1 MKDKKNLEKLKE
13 QGIEEIKKLPMLK
26 GKQDQMILRLQ
37 RAENKEQ
44 LEEIL
49 QETLEEKELLKKFK
63 KYKERHKIKEKIEE
77 AEEIKTLKKE
87 MKKYEKALQEINEE
101 LKTKEDI
108 EEIKEALEE
117 NFIFLRKVIK
127 QVAKI
132 DEEIILK
139 LDDEIKKLKITYN
152 IIKTN

>member
-1 MKDKKNLEKLKE
+1 MKDKEQLEKSKE
-13 QGIEEIKKLPMLK
+13 KVIEEIKKLPIVK
-26 GKQDQMILRLQ
+26 EKQNEMILRVQ
-37 RAENKEQ
+37 KAKNKKE

-49 QETLEEKELLKKFK
+49 KETLAEEKIIEKC
-63 KYKERHKIKEKIEE
+63 KEIEKIKN
-77 AEEIKTLKKE
+77 IKNLKKE
-87 MKKYEKALQEINEE
+87 MNKYEKALQEINEE

-139 LDDEIKKLKITYN
+139 LDEEIKKLKITYN
-152 IIKTN
+152 IVKTN